1 MRLLV
6 LQERLEQTRIR
17 RAWFKSNLQTAKLW
31 FDWAND
37 DYEKAKV
44 AIETFQ
50 EIASEN
56 PLTPTE
62 PDGTVEAR

>member
-6 LQERLEQTRIR
+6 LEERLEQTRIR

-31 FDWAND
+31 FDWADD
-37 DYEKAKV
+37 DYNKAKV
-44 AIETFQ
+44 ALETLQ
-50 EIASEN
+50 KSILEN